1 MTLYRNKTGSSHKL
15 MEKLFGWCDS
25 SLQEWHETVL
35 IVMDKQM
42 YRYHQGFLTTMG
54 ELWQEEEIATW
65 KLHHLCKGDFA
76 LFKDRVKHCNEE
88 AARKRLEPRINE
100 DIVEG
105 SLGAFDGTY
114 SVRPRILPKT
124 LEAHSCDPSH
134 HIILVK

>member
-88 AARKRLEPRINE
+88 AARKRLTFNIF
-100 DIVEG
+100 VF
-105 SLGAFDGTY
+105 AF
-114 SVRPRILPKT
+114 V
-124 LEAHSCDPSH
+124 
-134 HIILVK
+134 